1 MGATD
6 KTPQA
11 PSYICGK
18 CKLALELGR
27 VTASYLGSEFPV
39 ELWKCPGCGKVLVPE
54 SLATGKM
61 LRVEQALEDK

>member
-1 MGATD
+1 MTATPES
-6 KTPQA
+6 PQV

-18 CKLALELGR
+18 CKQALVLGR

-39 ELWKCPGCGKVLVPE
+39 ELWKCPGCGKILVSE
-54 SLATGKM
+54 SLAIGKM

>member
-6 KTPQA
+6 RTPRP
-11 PSYICGK
+11 PSYTCGK
-18 CKLALELGR
+18 CKLALELSR
-27 VTASYLGSEFPV
+27 ITASYLGSEFPV
-39 ELWKCPGCGKVLVPE
+39 ELWKCPGCGKILVPE

>member
-6 KTPQA
+6 RTPQT

-18 CKLALELGR
+18 CKLALELSR

>member
-1 MGATD
+1 MAATERSS
-6 KTPQA
+6 PV

-18 CKLALELGR
+18 CKLALELSK
-27 VTASYLGSEFPV
+27 VTAAYLGSEFPV
-39 ELWKCPGCGKVLVPE
+39 ELWKCPGCGKILVPE